1 VSSKKKLAA
10 SPAALARISPV
21 MIES

>member
-1 VSSKKKLAA
+1 VSSKRKLAA